1 MIMHT
6 LCVFVHVFMFLF
18 SLCWITEWKQFS
30 VATFLFPSRKTT
42 SLIFLKHC
50 LPTVIWK
57 KIPANNTLMRY
68 REFNQ
73 SMNRAIYFISK
84 SELVSQL
91 YKKEEIETLLEESSH
106 IATRRKEASE
116 MLQVSACWLSLSVNL
131 YNVPDIFTLYRL
143 DMRFFSLTV
152 WYKSLIFSF
161 ISFYKL

>member
-1 MIMHT
+1 MLVGKILDYDDDNAYT
-6 LCVFVHVFMFLF
+6 LCICACVYV
-18 SLCWITEWKQFS
+18 S
-30 VATFLFPSRKTT
+30 
-42 SLIFLKHC
+42 IFLMLNNRMKTIFCSYLSVSFKGNYFINIFKALFAHC
-50 LPTVIWK
+50 NLK

-131 YNVPDIFTLYRL
+131 YNVPNVFTLYRL
-143 DMRFFSLTV
+143 DM
-152 WYKSLIFSF
+152 
-161 ISFYKL
+161 